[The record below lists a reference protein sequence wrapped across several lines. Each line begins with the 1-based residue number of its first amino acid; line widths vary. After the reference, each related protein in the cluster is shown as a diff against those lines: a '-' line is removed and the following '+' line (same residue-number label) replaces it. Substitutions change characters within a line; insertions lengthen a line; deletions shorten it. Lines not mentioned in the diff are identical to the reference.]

1 MTMLDTA
8 SDTVPSDAPPPV
20 PTLDEAFPDE
30 PAPKAPSREPRADAL
45 PGAAAAGEKPLPTL
59 DEAFPDTPP
68 PRPITGALA
77 PGPFG
82 DFVFGDTKRSSLAR
96 IMEAFG
102 AGVVEAFPDKLDL
115 SDETQQQLRD
125 FGIFNDYVKG
135 HHSLLKAFNETLLR
149 HSAVAINTA
158 FYGVPAII
166 HGGQE
171 AVMEAGTEA
180 ENTAIGRAIRSKQL
194 ARAGAG
200 IPEAFPD
207 FNFHTQGIMVRPRL
221 PEPLAKARDLN
232 VIGPGGEAAWKGVAK
247 PAEAKP
253 GVAGAAA
260 EGAEGAPLPEIRVE
274 AAAPAEAAPPD
285 IHAAARALDPKTFGE
300 YDTLTARRDLF
311 RNWLDELDA
320 SERPDEDAARVA
332 GALNETEARIAEL
345 APAVADAYRTAEAR
359 LPEGE
364 NVGDRTAA
372 PAAGDTA
379 AAAAAAAATGREAE
393 AGAPAKAEAAP
404 GAVPAEGGASARLA
418 GEAGAQAEV
427 KPPRKGPAI
436 DIAADVSAR
445 ARAAGRSEAEAA
457 ADGAIEA
464 AYWRARAARFDGAKG
479 TAEEMYERESPEVLK
494 AGQRSQER
502 ARPRA
507 PRKVDEDKL
516 SLLPFLAHHGGLQE
530 TPDLR
535 HILDR
540 NPFIPGFGRLFR
552 RTGMTEDRAR
562 ALASEAGFLPDEA
575 WGEKTTIKD
584 LHALIR
590 DEAHGTKR
598 WRIGREP
605 EPEPVAYDEEEAAAY
620 RASLAPEGEAAPYES
635 ELMAAADWES
645 FGADGR
651 LLQEGQ
657 APPFY
662 SAVARVIDGAKQN
675 KASPEQWLGMLKNM
689 PGVKP
694 EEMEWLGLG
703 DWLKGQKGSVT
714 KEQIADY
721 VRANE
726 IEVHEVMHEGAAT
739 WTVGDSGGRWPVEY
753 ASEQEAHQAVRD
765 NARQMAEDTVTFRER
780 RGRGDWQVIEETAN
794 GDDVRT
800 FETEEEAREDYED
813 TLDYLTELYVGDA
826 RVRQSGE
833 GGAQF
838 TRWTLPGGANQ
849 RELVLTLPPKA
860 GEPTYRVP
868 DAHAY
873 SDSAS
878 NINRVAHVRFNDR
891 TIGGKKT
898 LFVEEVQSDW
908 HQKGKKAGYRSAA
921 LDSNLVATQKEGYWE
936 VTRPDGEFVT
946 NVFAHEET
954 TADGAVA
961 EARRRLANVSHKVP
975 DAPFKTTW
983 PELAMKRMIRYAADH
998 SYDQIAW
1005 TGGETQA
1012 ERYGLAAHINAL
1024 DFERGNDGT
1033 YVVSATDK
1041 GGQSHTLSGTA
1052 IPEAKLPEYVGQE
1065 MADKIAAHEAPSGSF
1080 KGLDLKVG
1088 GEGMAGF
1095 YDQILPATVN
1105 KLVKKFGGKVESA
1118 SAQVPDDR
1126 DIPFIVRDRN
1136 GTVVGHGIQDEN
1148 FAAEEAARVGGSYE
1162 FDDSFGAPVPVHAVA
1177 ITPELRRAAVEQG
1190 FPLFQ
1195 DQAAHR
1201 GRLMRGSLDIN
1212 PSRVPGRAFIGVEGV
1227 RSVMRMLRDANAS
1240 TFLHESAHDWLARM
1254 LRDSMDERAPADL
1267 KADAATVLDWLGVN
1281 RVEDVGRTHHERFAR
1296 AFEVYM
1302 MEGRA
1307 PSQALA
1313 AVFAK
1318 FKAWLIGIYH
1328 TVAGIEREARFKVPI
1343 NDAIRGV
1350 FDRLLATP
1358 DEIAARDTVI
1368 APERERPPG
1377 LGERHEARAEATEP
1391 PQAHGVAEDI
1401 QGERD
1406 SIGAQNLVEGEHAR
1420 LENVDPETR
1429 RREAGTQ
1436 EPPGHATEGWRS
1448 REAGH
1453 PPQHG
1458 DVGPGGNQA
1467 APEGAGASAGVGR
1480 GAKAVAT
1487 GGASELTP
1495 GAGPNTR
1502 FSTGSNL
1509 IDKAGNIRLDKLNQ
1523 PDDIDD
1529 VIREAARRNNNFRT
1543 ERRYVISDGEALVLS
1558 EALGRDPA
1566 FLDRKKIG
1574 DAYNEEEINAAK
1586 TLLIQSAAAV
1596 RNAFADATSGD
1607 EAALRRLAE
1616 LIARHEMIQGKVA
1629 GATAEWGR
1637 AGRALRRIHE
1647 GADDAA
1653 ALNALLK
1660 AETGRELYQ
1669 LAQMAKYGATLTTP
1683 ARVSRFIFE
1692 TSNGK
1697 LKRAVVFYY
1706 INALISGPI
1715 THARYAAGNALT
1727 ALWSP
1732 LVKTPIAA
1740 GLSAAV
1746 NAVGMESRER
1756 VYLGEAGAELYG
1768 LLKGSREG
1776 WKAGVEGWQ
1785 TGNTPALPGEGA
1797 PDLFGAQPMMPP
1809 IPGALGA
1816 IISSPGKAVGFI
1828 HGFSSAV
1835 RYEQEIHRLAYRA
1848 AMQEGR
1854 TGDAFAGRV
1863 GDLTNR
1869 PTPEMMEKAAAVAR
1883 KDLYMAPTDYDS
1895 LAGKLTRTANH
1906 SVFTKILVPFMK
1918 IGTQITRNAL
1928 IEGTPLGI
1936 FDRKVRANLSGA
1948 NGAAARDLQAAN
1960 IVGGMALMGTMVMM
1974 TAEGLATGD
1983 GPPDPE
1989 QRAVWLL
1996 SHTPNHL
2003 TIGPI
2008 SIPYQGLGA
2017 IGMQMRLAA
2026 NTYESAHG
2034 WGEDEHHA
2042 AALDFLYGFE
2052 KAVLDENFMRGI
2064 KDMIDAGYHSDEYFD
2079 RYAAGMVTNWMPFS
2093 VGLGQVNRAFVDPYQ
2108 RETRDETLL
2117 GGIRKEAMAKVPLMS
2132 QMLKPRRD
2140 MFGEPIPSSGPLQ
2153 SYANDRV
2160 VRAMN
2165 DLDFKVGRLEH
2176 KIKGVTLTDEQ
2187 YDDYA
2192 RIAGRTAKMH
2202 LDRTVRMP
2210 GFDKMLPNARK
2221 ELMHLDIKTARE
2233 DAAKQVMMASYHT
2246 ANDIIAKAIENT
2258 EIKKGIKAPP
2268 PAP

>member
-194 ARAGAG
+194 ARALAG

-253 GVAGAAA
+253 GVAGATA

-379 AAAAAAAATGREAE
+379 AAASAAAATGREAE

-404 GAVPAEGGASARLA
+404 GAVPAEGGAPARLA

-427 KPPRKGPAI
+427 KPPRKGPTI

-445 ARAAGRSEAEAA
+445 ALAAGRSEAEAA
-457 ADGAIEA
+457 EDGAIAA
-464 AYWRARAARFDGAKG
+464 AYWRAQAARFAGAKG
-479 TAEEMYERESPEVLK
+479 TAEEMYEREAPEVLK

-635 ELMAAADWES
+635 ELMTAADWES

-739 WTVGDSGGRWPVEY
+739 WTVGDSSARRPVEY

-765 NARQMAEDTVTFRER
+765 NARQMAEDTVRLHQR
-780 RGRGDWQVIEETAN
+780 RGHGGWEVIEETAN
-794 GDDVRT
+794 GDADARF
-800 FETEEEAREDYED
+800 FETEEEARKHYED
-813 TLDYLTELYVGDA
+813 ALDYLTEEYVRDA
-826 RVRQSGE
+826 EVRQNGL

-838 TRWTLPGGANQ
+838 THWTLPGGEDQ

-860 GEPTYRVP
+860 GEPTYTVP
-868 DAHAY
+868 PGHAY

-908 HQKGKKAGYRSAA
+908 HQKGKR
-921 LDSNLVATQKEGYWE
+921 EGYKTGAPLPSARNFRDFLAE
-936 VTRPDGEFVT
+936 RGIFDP
-946 NVFAHEET
+946 
-954 TADGAVA
+954 ADV
-961 EARRRLANVSHKVP
+961 RRLWNDTSPEAMRLKTEHMQEVIDRTGARARESSAVP

-998 SYDQIAW
+998 GYDQIAW

-1105 KLVKKFGGKVESA
+1105 KLVKKYDAKVGRSTIQAKGETHE
-1118 SAQVPDDR
+1118 VHTLPITDR
-1126 DIPFIVRDRN
+1126 LRD
-1136 GTVVGHGIQDEN
+1136 
-1148 FAAEEAARVGGSYE
+1148 
-1162 FDDSFGAPVPVHAVA
+1162 
-1177 ITPELRRAAVEQG
+1177 AAVEQG

-1195 DQAAHR
+1195 DQATHR

-1254 LRDSMDERAPADL
+1254 LRDSMDEQAPADL

-1318 FKAWLIGIYH
+1318 FKAWLIDIYH

-1436 EPPGHATEGWRS
+1436 EPPGHATEGGRS

-1480 GAKAVAT
+1480 GAKAAAT

-1502 FSTGSNL
+1502 FSTGSGR
-1509 IDKAGNIRLDKLNQ
+1509 IDKAGNIRLDKFEQ
-1523 PDDIDD
+1523 PDDVDD
-1529 VIREAARRNNNFRT
+1529 VIREAARRNNNFLT
-1543 ERRYVISDGEALVLS
+1543 ERRNVISDGEALDLS
-1558 EALGRDPA
+1558 DALGRDPA

-1574 DAYNEEEINAAK
+1574 DAYNEEEIVVAK
-1586 TLLIQSAAAV
+1586 TLLNQSAVAV
-1596 RNAFADATSGD
+1596 RNAMADVRGPGD
-1607 EAALRRLAE
+1607 LPALRKLAE
-1616 LIARHEMIQGKVA
+1616 VVARHEMIQGKVA

-1637 AGRALRRIHE
+1637 AGRALRRIIE
-1647 GADDAA
+1647 GDDDAA

-1740 GLSAAV
+1740 GLSAAA

-1797 PDLFGAQPMMPP
+1797 PDLFSAQPTMPP

-1816 IISSPGKAVGFI
+1816 IIGSPGKAVGFI

-1848 AMQEGR
+1848 AMQEEL

-1883 KDLYMAPTDYDS
+1883 KDLYMAPTDYHS
-1895 LAGKLTRTANH
+1895 LAGKLTRTFNH
-1906 SVFTKILVPFMK
+1906 NVFTKILVPFMK

-2052 KAVLDENFMRGI
+2052 KAVLGESFMRGI